1 MAILPSKKLGTHHPV
16 TGHPLH
22 WVDQAT
28 GPEGE
33 EVSTDPGWQA
43 AVGQCPPMAETPAG
57 GGQAGCGNQGW
68 WFHHKDEEICNIKI
82 G

>member
-1 MAILPSKKLGTHHPV
+1 MAILPSKKLATHHPV

-28 GPEGE
+28 DDEGE
-33 EVSTDPGWQA
+33 EVSKDPGWQKT
-43 AVGQCPPMAETPAG
+43 VGQRPPVAETPSG
-57 GGQAGCGNQGW
+57 ECHKGCGNQGW
-68 WFHHKDEEICNIKI
+68 WFLLKDEEICNFKV